1 MNAFNP
7 KLKAFFDILLDSV
20 NDAVTVVDTD
30 GTVLYW
36 NKSAENMYGI
46 PKAQI
51 IGKRIG
57 DFFQKGSIMLYQV
70 METGMPVYQV
80 YHKPRP
86 DIHVFIN
93 AIPVYDDEDRL
104 IGAIAIEQDITH
116 TVKLSEELYSYSQSG
131 QHIHESMIFSQ
142 MECSSMQ
149 ETVDFLTKASRLSYP
164 VLLVGENGVGKE
176 MIAKM
181 IHQMGKYPGPFLSI
195 SCDTIPAGLLDME
208 LFGYAGG
215 MLGSDREER
224 PGKLDLAHTG
234 TIYLKNIS
242 ALPLPIQAKLADAI
256 NQLQFFRVG
265 GDKPIQLTCRVIASS
280 TVAIEEL
287 VEKKLLLRELSYIF
301 HVHTIPPLRER
312 KEDLP
317 ELCHYYLA
325 ESAKAVGKPVPRLS
339 SEVITALTTFHWPGN
354 LLQLRNVMEHLMIK
368 SSGNE
373 ITLNDLPS
381 ELRLTTLADL
391 AQESLSLTILSEEM
405 EKAKIIDALK
415 RTGGNKASA
424 ARLLG
429 ISRGSLYYKIKQY
442 KIH

>member
-1 MNAFNP
+1 
-7 KLKAFFDILLDSV
+7 
-20 NDAVTVVDTD
+20 
-30 GTVLYW
+30 
-36 NKSAENMYGI
+36 
-46 PKAQI
+46 
-51 IGKRIG
+51 
-57 DFFQKGSIMLYQV
+57 
-70 METGMPVYQV
+70 
-80 YHKPRP
+80 
-86 DIHVFIN
+86 
-93 AIPVYDDEDRL
+93 
-104 IGAIAIEQDITH
+104 
-116 TVKLSEELYSYSQSG
+116 
-131 QHIHESMIFSQ
+131 MIFSQ

-208 LFGYAGG
+208 LLGYAGG

-301 HVHTIPPLRER
+301 HVHMIPPLRER

-339 SEVITALTTFHWPGN
+339 SEVITALTKFHWPGN